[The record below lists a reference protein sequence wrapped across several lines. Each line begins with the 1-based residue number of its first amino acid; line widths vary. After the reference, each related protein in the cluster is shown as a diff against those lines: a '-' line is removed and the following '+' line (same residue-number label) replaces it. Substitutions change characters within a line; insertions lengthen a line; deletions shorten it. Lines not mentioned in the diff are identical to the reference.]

1 MAICTIN
8 IDFPS
13 EILLTLKESEVE
25 FKQRIKNAV
34 AIQLYMQEKI
44 SIGKAAELADLSR
57 LDFET
62 LLSKNK
68 IPISNLTLQD
78 ILSDIE
84 KIK

>member
-62 LLSKNK
+62 LLFENK

-84 KIK
+84 KLN